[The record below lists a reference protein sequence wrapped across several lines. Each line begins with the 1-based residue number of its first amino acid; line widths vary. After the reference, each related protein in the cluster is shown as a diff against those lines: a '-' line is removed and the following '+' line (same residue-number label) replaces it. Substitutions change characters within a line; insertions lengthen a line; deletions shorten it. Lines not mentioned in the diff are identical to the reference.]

1 LYFTGSSFYFI
12 SVSFFLLF
20 FLFNYYGA
28 INKKYISNEKRNGCS
43 KIAKEI
49 SGVYLLDS
57 NLQWNLDLDYLTSRA
72 VFILSLNTFYNSASD
87 ITLLGIENAV
97 VEASESFQ
105 NMSSYNLAYTTLKS
119 VTYFRYLG
127 VFSNHFIQTT
137 GDATS
142 LYTLSDYSL
151 VQASSA
157 SGVCNIEGYLNFDQ
171 TSSEIKNVWTNLT
184 EITNSKEIECS
195 TFLNPLAKVN
205 NNNNNTIRDEPV
217 HNRILYNQLT
227 YILDVHTFTIAMSIN
242 LDYNSADDLS
252 YVVNLKETQFY
263 FHGKQYIIKEH
274 SDDRYDMK
282 NIFCLMANS
291 SDSSSSSSSSSS
303 SHNEVKKFVTK
314 LCFINIL
321 HVLALPIFNHIGN
334 SFIQPEYCD
343 CTSKVG
349 YSERCNMFNL
359 MTGIV
364 FYKRLHDNETIVD
377 DVIRLMTL
385 ANRYESYEEFN
396 NASYL
401 AQFYSYDQQTTMHHS
416 NALHESFDFCRINS
430 SSYSNNMNET
440 ATTTDDDDE
449 TLSCSMINIYN
460 MQDPLYPNYFVN
472 RFTGYKEFNGS
483 CSDFYKFKSKLV
495 ANR

>member
-1 LYFTGSSFYFI
+1 
-12 SVSFFLLF
+12 
-20 FLFNYYGA
+20 
-28 INKKYISNEKRNGCS
+28 
-43 KIAKEI
+43 
-49 SGVYLLDS
+49 LLDS

-87 ITLLGIENAV
+87 ITILGIENAV

-105 NMSSYNLAYTTLKS
+105 NMSSYNLAYSILKS

-171 TSSEIKNVWTNLT
+171 TSAEIKNVWTNRT
-184 EITNSKEIECS
+184 DITNSKEIECS
-195 TFLNPLAKVN
+195 TFLNPFAKVDRYKN
-205 NNNNNTIRDEPV
+205 NNDNNDYNNTIRDEPV

-227 YILDVHTFTIAMSIN
+227 YLLDVHTFTIAMSIN
-242 LDYNSADDLS
+242 LDYNSVDDLS
-252 YVVNLKETQFY
+252 YVFDPEEIQFY
-263 FHGKQYIIKEH
+263 FHGEQYTIKEH

-282 NIFCLMANS
+282 NIFCLMTN
-291 SDSSSSSSSSSS
+291 SSSS
-303 SHNEVKKFVTK
+303 SHNKVKKFVTK
-314 LCFINIL
+314 LCFINIFQA
-321 HVLALPIFNHIGN
+321 LALPIFNHIGN

-343 CTSKVG
+343 CTSQVG
-349 YSERCNMFNL
+349 YSKRCNMFNL
-359 MTGIV
+359 MTGIL
-364 FYKRLHDNETIVD
+364 FYKRLHDDETVVN

-401 AQFYSYDQQTTMHHS
+401 AQSYSYDQQTTMNHP
-416 NALHESFDFCRINS
+416 NALNASFDFCRINS
-430 SSYSNNMNET
+430 SSYSSNMDET
-440 ATTTDDDDE
+440 ATANDE
-449 TLSCSMINIYN
+449 TSSCRMINIYN
-460 MQDPLYPNYFVN
+460 MQDPL
-472 RFTGYKEFNGS
+472 
-483 CSDFYKFKSKLV
+483 
-495 ANR
+495 

>member
-1 LYFTGSSFYFI
+1 MGSIFYFTSLTL
-12 SVSFFLLF
+12 FLLF
-20 FLFNYYGA
+20 FLFEYFNA
-28 INKKYISNEKRNGCS
+28 INKKYISNEVRKGCY
-43 KIAKEI
+43 KIAKDI

-57 NLQWNLDLDYLTSRA
+57 NLRWNLHFDYLTTRA
-72 VFILSLNTFYNSASD
+72 VFKLSLNSFYNSASD
-87 ITLLGIENAV
+87 ITKLGIENAV

-105 NMSSYNLAYTTLKS
+105 SMSSYNLAYSILKS

-127 VFSNHFIQTT
+127 LFRNHFIQTT
-137 GDATS
+137 GDAIS
-142 LYTLSDYSL
+142 LYALSDYSL

-171 TSSEIKNVWTNLT
+171 TSAEIKNVWTNLT
-184 EITNSKEIECS
+184 EVTNKKAIECK
-195 TFLNPLAKVN
+195 TFQSAVVYNKNKN
-205 NNNNNTIRDEPV
+205 NTGTTIRDEPV

-242 LDYNSADDLS
+242 LDYNSVDDLS
-252 YVVNLKETQFY
+252 YVVNPKEIQFY
-263 FHGKQYIIKEH
+263 FHGEQYTIKEH

-282 NIFCLMANS
+282 NIYCLMANS
-291 SDSSSSSSSSSS
+291 SDSSN
-303 SHNEVKKFVTK
+303 HKVKEFVTK
-314 LCFINIL
+314 LCFINIWHAL
-321 HVLALPIFNHIGN
+321 TLPIFNHIGN

-349 YSERCNMFNL
+349 YSERCNMFNF

-364 FYKRLHDNETIVD
+364 FYKRLHDDETVVN

-401 AQFYSYDQQTTMHHS
+401 AQFYSYDQQTSMNHS
-416 NALHESFDFCRINS
+416 NALNTSFDFCRINS
-430 SSYSNNMNET
+430 SSYMDET
-440 ATTTDDDDE
+440 ATTVE
-449 TLSCSMINIYN
+449 TSLCSMVNIYN
-460 MQDPLYPNYFVN
+460 MQDPMHPNYFVN

-483 CSDFYKFKSKLV
+483 CSDFYRFKSKLV